1 MSKKSVTITINC
13 QKPFIRHLDDEYV
26 SKNTALFSAISNT
39 YLPLL
44 NMFADL
50 EAEGIPFKINMVI
63 SPTLC
68 DMLADP
74 VLQQQYIEWLDKL
87 ISLGNDEVA
96 KYTNDSTKRRL
107 AVDALNKTI
116 QNKRDFQEVLNQDIL
131 SKFAYYARKGNIE
144 FLGTTAT
151 SIFLPHYSDIEEVI
165 SAQIET
171 GLQLHK
177 KHFGIAPE
185 GFYLPY
191 MAYYPGLEFTLR
203 SYGFGYTI
211 LDTHGLLFAE
221 PEPENGIFTPARCY
235 NSLAVFGADNKN
247 IKKYRL
253 NPLYKNREKDIG
265 YEADSE
271 YLGKHLGTE
280 VSERVATGFT
290 YWQGDGETLYNTVL
304 AKEQVAKDAAD
315 FLSSKISR
323 LNKALEIKPDTDV
336 SLTCVINGEEL
347 GETWEEGVSWLEE
360 VLRQAFNT
368 TEVEIEF
375 LSDLIKDNHF
385 NLQKVKPYFSSA
397 EGTGYGEN
405 MLENS
410 NGWMLRYIRKAS
422 ERMIDLTS
430 RFKDDSGLK
439 ARSLNL
445 AAKEILLAQS
455 GDWPLM
461 ISEKINPEYAEQR
474 FKESVLAFSTVFDSL
489 GSNSISTEW
498 LTRMEKK
505 HTLFPEM
512 NYMVFSSKQ

>member
-1 MSKKSVTITINC
+1 MSKKSLAITINC
-13 QKPFIRHLDDEYV
+13 QKPFIRHLDDEHV
-26 SKNTALFSAISNT
+26 SKNTAFFNAISDT

-50 EAEGIPFKINMVI
+50 EAEGIPFKVNMVI

-96 KYTNDSTKRRL
+96 NTTDQTKRRL
-107 AVDALNKTI
+107 AADILNKAI
-116 QNKRDFQEVLNQDIL
+116 HNKREFQEVLNQDIL

-151 SIFLPHYSDIEEVI
+151 SIFLPHYSDIEEVV

-177 KHFGIAPE
+177 KYFGIAPE

-191 MAYYPGLEFTLR
+191 LAYYPGLEFILR
-203 SYGFGYTI
+203 SYGFSYTV
-211 LDTHGLLFAE
+211 LDTHGLLFAD
-221 PEPENGIFTPARCY
+221 PQPKNGIFTPARCY
-235 NSLAVFGADNKN
+235 NSLAVFGADNED
-247 IKKYRL
+247 ISHYKK
-253 NPLYKNREKDIG
+253 NPLYKNKEKDVG

-271 YLGKHLGTE
+271 YLAKHLGTE
-280 VSERVATGFT
+280 FKERVSTGYT
-290 YWQGDGETLYNTVL
+290 YWQADGETLYNTSAV
-304 AKEQVAKDAAD
+304 KEQVSKDAED
-315 FLSSKISR
+315 FLTSKINR
-323 LNKALEIKPDTDV
+323 LNQALEINSENDV
-336 SLTCVINGEEL
+336 SLVCNINGNEL
-347 GETWEEGVSWLEE
+347 GENWEEGISWLEE
-360 VLRQAFNT
+360 VLRQAFTT
-368 TEVEIEF
+368 TEIEIEF

-385 NLQKVKPYFSSA
+385 SLQKIKPYFSSE

-405 MLENS
+405 LLEHG

-430 RFKDDSGLK
+430 RFKDDTGLK

-461 ISEKINPEYAEQR
+461 ISEQLNPEYAEHR
-474 FKESVLAFSTVFDSL
+474 FKESVLAFTTVFDSL
-489 GSNSISTEW
+489 GSNTISTEW

-505 HTLFPEM
+505 HTLFPEI